1 MRNAV
6 LKTIS
11 EVVRQKP
18 CEAWT
23 LYLDKL
29 SFERNGD
36 AEAKTSALTR
46 AKAIYQNPKS
56 RTHLQ
61 ESLPFKRWHS
71 ALRQQHGK
79 RYRCVTLKNESP
91 MLLHLG
97 RASVLDNVG
106 IYTNRASGVPEI
118 PGSAVKGVLSTWAT
132 WEANQQSDGSFPDE
146 AQWCSQRKAFPAG
159 HAKHILGCNSKGG
172 SEHAGAI
179 VFVGAFPKTVPSL
192 GLDIVNPHR
201 NTDGRDKSTLTPN
214 CFLCVEP
221 GAEWDFI
228 FFARPGEPDAE
239 ELLDTT
245 SRWLV
250 EALSTQG
257 IGAKTASGYGRFV
270 PLTVGNSSG
279 ATSNVGKAAAAVT
292 DYANEATFK
301 NRVLEKLTP
310 NRLQEFEKEI
320 PFLRKPENAEA
331 LVKLKEWLAS
341 KERKDLRKKLKEKAW
356 FPTDWLPAQP

>member
-11 EVVRQKP
+11 DVVRQKP

-91 MLLHLG
+91 LLLHLG

-146 AQWCSQRKAFPAG
+146 AQWCSQREAFPAG

-228 FFARPGEPDAE
+228 FFARPGAPDAE